1 MDADEVTE
9 WAAYAQL
16 DPFGGVRADYHAA
29 LISTMVINSQAGKE
43 VVKVKDLI
51 PTFGP
56 PRLTPRMSGRE
67 IRARL
72 ETMFPRQGG
81 QRNV

>member
-9 WAAYAQL
+9 WAAYSQL

-29 LISTMVINSQAGKE
+29 LISAMVINSQAGKE
-43 VVKVKDLI
+43 VVKPKDLM

-56 PRLTPRMSGRE
+56 PRLTPRMSGRD

-72 ETMFPRQGG
+72 EMMFGRKAP
-81 QRNV
+81 NV